1 MKANKSKD
9 DKPKSEEDIWDKA
22 FLDMCKGLDAY
33 GPREILNIL
42 VENARHD
49 EIVFQLLTRFPTVVV
64 LGEFLHSLPIQKSIK
79 ENSKSSRRA
88 AAFSDRQEIIP

>member
-1 MKANKSKD
+1 MSRSKSKD
-9 DKPKSEEDIWDKA
+9 DKPKSKEEIWDKA

-49 EIVFQLLTRFPTVVV
+49 EIVFQLLSRFPTTVV
-64 LGEFLHSLPIQKSIK
+64 LAEFLHTLPVIK
-79 ENSKSSRRA
+79 VNKKTLKRLERKGWL
-88 AAFSDRQEIIP
+88 I

>member
-1 MKANKSKD
+1 MKGNKSKD
-9 DKPKSEEDIWDKA
+9 DKPENREEIWDKA

-49 EIVFQLLTRFPTVVV
+49 EIVLQLLLRFPTVVV
-64 LGEFLHSLPIQKSIK
+64 LGEFLHSLPIQKVNKRTLKRLERKGWLI
-79 ENSKSSRRA
+79 
-88 AAFSDRQEIIP
+88 